1 MSEISSA
8 VRNLAAIAAVKQ
20 LLAKAEAAAK
30 AELSAELKRGTVYA
44 HTAAGEELG
53 YATVPKPSKPKL
65 NIEIFNEAELFAWMV
80 DQFGDEV
87 IETKVQLTEQGWQS
101 LRTHVECAV
110 ALAEPFDATLPPGV
124 EVSIPPAKTPT
135 PRFTPAKNVVELV
148 QGMYFRG
155 ELELDAFLAIEGGDG
170 DD

>member
-8 VRNLAAIAAVKQ
+8 VRNLAAIAAAKQ

-53 YATVPKPSKPKL
+53 YATVPKPSKPKPS
-65 NIEIFNEAELFAWMV
+65 IEVVNEAELFAWMV

-87 IETKVQLTEQGWQS
+87 IETKVQLTEQG
-101 LRTHVECAV
+101 LRLLWTHVESAV

-124 EVSIPPAKTPT
+124 EVSIPPAKVPT

-155 ELELDAFLAIEGGDG
+155 ELNLSDVLALEGGDR